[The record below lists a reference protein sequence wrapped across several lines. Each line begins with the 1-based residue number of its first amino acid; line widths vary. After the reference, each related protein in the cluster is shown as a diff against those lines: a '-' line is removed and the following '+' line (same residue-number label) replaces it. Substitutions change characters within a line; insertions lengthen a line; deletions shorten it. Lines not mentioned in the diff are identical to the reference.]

1 MSFGS
6 ASDSTA
12 TTRVPDPAPP
22 MPTLLHRFGRFAVV
36 GAVATATHAAVFAVA
51 IETAHVEPVL
61 ATVLAFVVAMLTGFA
76 LNRRWTFSVRDA
88 PARRL
93 WRYAFA
99 ALAGLALNA
108 AIMYC
113 VVHLLHASPYL
124 GLAAAIVIV
133 PPVSFTLNHFWV
145 FREPAPRG

>member
-1 MSFGS
+1 
-6 ASDSTA
+6 
-12 TTRVPDPAPP
+12 

-36 GAVATATHAAVFAVA
+36 GALATATHAAVFTAA
-51 IETAHVEPVL
+51 IEAARVEPVL
-61 ATVLAFVVAMLTGFA
+61 ATVLAFFVAMLTGFA
-76 LNRRWTFSVRDA
+76 LNRRWTFAVSDA

-99 ALAGLALNA
+99 ALAGLGLNA

-113 VVHLLHASPYL
+113 VVHQLHWSPYL

-145 FREPAPRG
+145 FRDPIPRA

>member
-1 MSFGS
+1 
-6 ASDSTA
+6 
-12 TTRVPDPAPP
+12 

-36 GAVATATHAAVFAVA
+36 GALATATHAAVFTAA
-51 IETAHVEPVL
+51 IEAAHVEPVL
-61 ATVLAFVVAMLTGFA
+61 ATALAFVVAMLIGFS
-76 LNRRWTFSVRDA
+76 LNRRWTFAISDA

-108 AIMYC
+108 GIMYC
-113 VVHLLHASPYL
+113 VVHLLDRSPYL

-133 PPVSFTLNHFWV
+133 PLVSFTLNHFWV
-145 FREPAPRG
+145 FRDSVSRG

>member
-1 MSFGS
+1 
-6 ASDSTA
+6 
-12 TTRVPDPAPP
+12 
-22 MPTLLHRFGRFAVV
+22 MPTLLHKFGRFAVV
-36 GAVATATHAAVFAVA
+36 GAIATATHAAVFTTA
-51 IETAHVEPVL
+51 IEAAHVEPVL
-61 ATVLAFVVAMLTGFA
+61 ATVLAFVIAMFTGFA
-76 LNRRWTFSVRDA
+76 LNRRWTFAVRGA
-88 PARRL
+88 PAQRL

-99 ALAGLALNA
+99 ALAGLVLNA

-145 FREPAPRG
+145 FREPAARG

>member
-1 MSFGS
+1 
-6 ASDSTA
+6 
-12 TTRVPDPAPP
+12 

-36 GAVATATHAAVFAVA
+36 GALATATHAAVFAAA
-51 IETAHVEPVL
+51 IEAAHVEPVL
-61 ATVLAFVVAMLTGFA
+61 ATALAFVVAMLAGFV
-76 LNRRWTFSVRDA
+76 LNRRWTFAVRDA
-88 PARRL
+88 AAQRL

-99 ALAGLALNA
+99 ALAGLALNT

-133 PPVSFTLNHFWV
+133 PPVSFALNHFWV
-145 FREPAPRG
+145 FREPRAAKMTSR

>member
-1 MSFGS
+1 MIIFFS
-6 ASDSTA
+6 
-12 TTRVPDPAPP
+12 
-22 MPTLLHRFGRFAVV
+22 
-36 GAVATATHAAVFAVA
+36 
-51 IETAHVEPVL
+51 
-61 ATVLAFVVAMLTGFA
+61 
-76 LNRRWTFSVRDA
+76 LNRRWTFAFHDA
-88 PARRL
+88 PAQRL

-108 AIMYC
+108 GIMAC

>member
-1 MSFGS
+1 
-6 ASDSTA
+6 
-12 TTRVPDPAPP
+12 

-36 GAVATATHAAVFAVA
+36 GALATATHAVVFTGA
-51 IETAHVEPVL
+51 IELAHIEPVL
-61 ATVLAFVVAMLTGFA
+61 ATALAFIVAMLTGFA
-76 LNRRWTFSVRDA
+76 LNRRWTFAVRDA
-88 PARRL
+88 TAQRL

-108 AIMYC
+108 ALMFC

-133 PPVSFTLNHFWV
+133 PPVSFALNHFWV
-145 FREPAPRG
+145 FREPAARG

>member
-12 TTRVPDPAPP
+12 TTRAPDSAPP

-36 GAVATATHAAVFAVA
+36 GALATATHAAVFTVA
-51 IETAHVEPVL
+51 IEAAHVEPVL
-61 ATVLAFVVAMLTGFA
+61 ATVVAFVIAMLTGFA
-76 LNRRWTFSVRDA
+76 LNRRWTFAVHDA
-88 PARRL
+88 PAQRL

-108 AIMYC
+108 GVMYC
-113 VVHLLHASPYL
+113 VVHLLNASPYL

-133 PPVSFTLNHFWV
+133 PPISFALNHFWV
-145 FREPAPRG
+145 FRDPAPRG

>member
-1 MSFGS
+1 
-6 ASDSTA
+6 
-12 TTRVPDPAPP
+12 
-22 MPTLLHRFGRFAVV
+22 MPTLLQRFGRFAVV
-36 GAVATATHAAVFAVA
+36 GALATATHAAVFTAA
-51 IETAHVEPVL
+51 IEAAHVEPVL
-61 ATVLAFVVAMLTGFA
+61 ATVLAFVIAMLAGFA
-76 LNRRWTFSVRDA
+76 LNRRWTFAVHDA

-145 FREPAPRG
+145 FRDAASRG

>member
-1 MSFGS
+1 
-6 ASDSTA
+6 
-12 TTRVPDPAPP
+12 

-36 GAVATATHAAVFAVA
+36 GAIATATHALIFSAS
-51 IETAHVEPVL
+51 IEIAHAEPVL
-61 ATVLAFVVAMLTGFA
+61 ATMFAFVIAMLVGYL
-76 LNRRWTFSVRDA
+76 LNRHWTFAVRDA
-88 PARRL
+88 PGRRL
-93 WRYAFA
+93 TRYALA

-133 PPVSFTLNHFWV
+133 PPVTFSLNQLWV
-145 FREPAPRG
+145 FREPQVARPRRQPRA